1 MEHDQE
7 ITRRK
12 FLKKA
17 GKLVYL
23 TPVMYT
29 FFTDTKEALAQGRRA
44 AAAAARAAA
53 RAARLEQRVARLEAA
68 AAAGN
73 QRAARQLQRLRER
86 LVSPP

>member
-1 MEHDQE
+1 VKHNDE

-12 FLKKA
+12 FLKRA

-29 FFTDTKEALAQGRRA
+29 FFTETKEAIAQGR
-44 AAAAARAAA
+44 AAARAAA
-53 RAARLEQRVARLEAA
+53 LEQRVDRLEAA

-73 QRAARQLQRLRER
+73 QQAAQQLQRIRER

>member
-1 MEHDQE
+1 MQHNDK

-12 FLKKA
+12 FLKRA

-29 FFTDTKEALAQGRRA
+29 FFTETKEAIAQGRA
-44 AAAAARAAA
+44 AA
-53 RAARLEQRVARLEAA
+53 LERRVDRLEAA

-73 QRAARQLQRLRER
+73 QQAAQQLQNLRER